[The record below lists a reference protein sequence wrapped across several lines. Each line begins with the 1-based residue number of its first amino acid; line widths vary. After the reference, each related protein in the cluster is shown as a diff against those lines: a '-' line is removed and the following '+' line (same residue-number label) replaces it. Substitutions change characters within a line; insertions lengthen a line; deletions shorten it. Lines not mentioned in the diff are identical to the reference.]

1 MQDVEIAGEVAP
13 GFEKVKEV
21 FAANWQGIEVGAS
34 YSVVCRG
41 KTVVDLWGGYQ
52 NREGSKAW
60 QRDTL
65 VNVYS
70 TTKGLASLAV
80 AILADAGQLDY
91 EARVVD
97 YWPEFGAEGKHT
109 ATVAQLLSHQAGV
122 CGVSEKITVEDLY
135 DWDKM
140 VHLLAA
146 QKPHW
151 EPGKGA
157 GYHAVTWGYLAGE
170 LVRRITG
177 LTLGQ
182 YFHEKV
188 AAPLQADF
196 FIGLPDSEMDRVSD
210 MIGPNHARIQPPKS
224 DGPPPKMPK
233 LYPIALLNPSIRPYA
248 DASSYAWR
256 KAEIAA
262 ANGQANARGIAR
274 IYAAMANGGEIDGV
288 RIISQE
294 GIETAVRQEV
304 GDQNDLVIGMPMR
317 RARGF
322 ILNSA
327 EGYGPSSRAFG
338 HSGAGGSTGF
348 ADPDANIGI
357 GYAMNQMQSNPAAVP
372 RSKLLLDA
380 TYACL

>member
-1 MQDVEIAGEVAP
+1 MQDVAIAGEVAA
-13 GFEKVKEV
+13 GFEQVKEV

-34 YSVVCRG
+34 YSVVYRG
-41 KTVVDLWGGYQ
+41 EKVVDLWGGYQ
-52 NREGSKAW
+52 NRECSKPW
-60 QRDTL
+60 LKDTL

-80 AILADAGQLDY
+80 AILAEEGKLDY
-91 EARVVD
+91 EALVVD

-109 ATVAQLLSHQAGV
+109 VTVAQLLSHQAGV
-122 CGVSEKITVEDLY
+122 CGVSDKITVADLY

-151 EPGKGA
+151 EPGKAA
-157 GYHAVTWGYLAGE
+157 GYHAITWGYLAGE
-170 LVRRITG
+170 LIRRITG
-177 LTLGQ
+177 QTLGH

-188 AAPLQADF
+188 AGPLQADF

-210 MIGPNHARIQPPKS
+210 MIGPNHARIQPPKG
-224 DGPPPKMPK
+224 DGPAPKMPD
-233 LYPIALLNPSIRPYA
+233 LYPIALLNPSIRPYG

-274 IYAAMANGGEIDGV
+274 IYGALANGGEIDGIRV
-288 RIISQE
+288 IDKE
-294 GIETAVRQEV
+294 GLETALQQEV
-304 GDQNDLVIGMPMR
+304 GDQKDLVIGMPMR

-327 EGYGPSSRAFG
+327 GGYGPSSKAFG
-338 HSGAGGSTGF
+338 HGGAGGSTGF
-348 ADPDANIGI
+348 ADPETNIGI